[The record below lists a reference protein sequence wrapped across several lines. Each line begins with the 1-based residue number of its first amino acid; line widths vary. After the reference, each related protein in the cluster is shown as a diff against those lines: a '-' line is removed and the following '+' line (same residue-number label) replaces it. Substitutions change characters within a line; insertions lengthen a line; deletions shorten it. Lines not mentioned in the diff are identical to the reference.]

1 MSLKNGWGLS
11 RILPSPAS
19 MKVNGALGTR
29 IEHDY
34 QSEEGLPIYFLHIA
48 KTGGTSITEALRGFH
63 SANQVISDSGNI
75 SVDFIKAHEHRFS
88 GSTFIHGHA
97 HHEVMSYLMGR
108 VRAITFLRDPKA
120 QAVSNYL
127 HVARD
132 LGNPLRCAAINLGFT
147 RFLTTFWQ
155 YAVYQAFALDVSIT
169 RKPARF
175 PEEFEERIGQI
186 LTLLDKTFFAGC
198 LEQMNDICP
207 LLSLLLGLPACLT
220 VSHLNSAAEHGVDR
234 DTLARLGAEYEALQN
249 NAGIAH
255 LLVLERAVYDKA
267 ASLRS
272 RYQRRCVEQAFFAG
286 STGSAL
292 PFTGYAGT
300 HGTVY
305 LAGNW
310 RRPEMTPS
318 GPGWWTESE
327 ERSTLLIELAPAAHA
342 LEAEI
347 YVTHFV
353 NTLVFEANGLI
364 LGHTLETSPNGTQRI
379 RVDLRP
385 LCRQREARTI
395 LTLHLARECGPSVPP
410 YYPALALRH
419 FQLV

>member
-186 LTLLDKTFFAGC
+186 LTL
-198 LEQMNDICP
+198 
-207 LLSLLLGLPACLT
+207 
-220 VSHLNSAAEHGVDR
+220 
-234 DTLARLGAEYEALQN
+234 
-249 NAGIAH
+249 
-255 LLVLERAVYDKA
+255 
-267 ASLRS
+267 
-272 RYQRRCVEQAFFAG
+272 
-286 STGSAL
+286 
-292 PFTGYAGT
+292 
-300 HGTVY
+300 
-305 LAGNW
+305 
-310 RRPEMTPS
+310 
-318 GPGWWTESE
+318 
-327 ERSTLLIELAPAAHA
+327 
-342 LEAEI
+342 
-347 YVTHFV
+347 
-353 NTLVFEANGLI
+353 
-364 LGHTLETSPNGTQRI
+364 
-379 RVDLRP
+379 
-385 LCRQREARTI
+385 
-395 LTLHLARECGPSVPP
+395 
-410 YYPALALRH
+410 
-419 FQLV
+419 